1 MPSGRSMLPGHE
13 GAVVTMVG
21 RVTVVTAWPHEFMN
35 RTPIFFKRAP
45 RSGT

>member
-1 MPSGRSMLPGHE
+1 
-13 GAVVTMVG
+13 MVAP
-21 RVTVVTAWPHEFMN
+21 VTVVTARRREFMN